1 METHILENEQEA
13 RAYIDQ
19 LWAEAMTIYRNGK
32 FRLSLSKEMEK
43 EARKRQLEFMPED
56 TTTGRIQS
64 YLDSLEV
71 DVTCTLQII
80 EEGLGRLNEPTQR
93 EIREVNDI
101 MNNSIDG
108 WEAGKHKR
116 LPGYGTQRTWRRKAG
131 IEKLDDFPVI
141 DSQEE
146 LPGDW

>member
-1 METHILENEQEA
+1 ME
-13 RAYIDQ
+13 
-19 LWAEAMTIYRNGK
+19 IYRSEK
-32 FRLSLSKEMEK
+32 FRLALSREMEA

-64 YLDSLEV
+64 YLDSLKA
-71 DVTCTLQII
+71 DATCTLQII
-80 EEGLGRLNEPTQR
+80 EEGLGQITKPTQR

-101 MNNSIDG
+101 MANCIHD
-108 WEAGKHKR
+108 WEPGKQKR
-116 LPGYGTQRTWRRKAG
+116 FPGYGAQRSWRRKP
-131 IEKLDDFPVI
+131 EVVEMDDFPVI